1 MNIVFVLIN
10 PSLRA
15 YKEENPEPLE
25 LAGEKNQDNFENK
38 KKRMRD

>member
-25 LAGEKNQDNFENK
+25 VAGEKNLDNFENK
-38 KKRMRD
+38 TRMRD